1 MFFIKI
7 KKELIPVEYLGAL
20 PRGLFIVGAYTGWQS
35 IPDQQVTPMMNAREF
50 ATFMKESIEDQNRVK
65 GQNEPIP
72 EVYQDPSK
80 YGEGTDWYDVL
91 TRVTPQQ
98 NIKLSASGG
107 NDRFTTYLSAGYLRQ
122 DGVVMGSN

>member
-91 TRVTPQQ
+91 TRRSEERRVGKAYTL
-98 NIKLSASGG
+98 I
-107 NDRFTTYLSAGYLRQ
+107 AGR
-122 DGVVMGSN
+122 